1 MKTNLLKSIIIFHIF
16 IIYFGAPLDMNT
28 NESKVYYMITMK
40 EINNFF
46 NNLTPDNLGSKDL
59 TTKDGLD
66 LLNDTGNISD
76 LY

>member
-1 MKTNLLKSIIIFHIF
+1 MKTNLLESIIIFHIF
-16 IIYFGAPLDMNT
+16 IIYFGALLDMNI
-28 NESKVYYMITMK
+28 NESKVNYMITIK

-46 NNLTPDNLGSKDL
+46 NNLTPDNLGSNDL